1 MTNHLDHETT
11 SAIVPVANPEY
22 IRYRDSLLMTVAKSS
37 ARIYRDTFSKWERYA
52 ADNGLSPLDM
62 QPTNIMAFIESQ
74 DTTMTTRKRQKSAF
88 SSFFKHVWLLTGE
101 SQAERAY
108 RIIQAVKL
116 SADKAGGKERTKQPM
131 TPKDAQRMIDLDK
144 NPRDTAL
151 IALLLTA
158 GIRRA
163 EAAALIWTDI
173 NFDRGVLTVRHGKG
187 DKVREVPVPDATLDK
202 LRDWQMK
209 QPAGYKI
216 VFTPLKRNGEPGH
229 DATMTGTDIY
239 RTWVKYAKQ
248 LGLESKP
255 HDARR
260 TLITEYIRR
269 VDVRSAQA
277 VAGHARAETTLG
289 YAQGVEVDELR
300 KKVKLSYG

>member
-1 MTNHLDHETT
+1 MTERNPAGMTAVVLVE
-11 SAIVPVANPEY
+11 NPEY
-22 IRYRDSLLMTVAKSS
+22 IRYRDSLLMTVASSS

-52 ADNGLSPLDM
+52 ATNGLSPLDM
-62 QPTNIMAFIESQ
+62 QPTNIMRFIESQ
-74 DTTMTTRKRQKSAF
+74 DTTLTTRKRQKSAF

-116 SADKAGGKERTKQPM
+116 TADRAGGNERSKQPLS
-131 TPKDAQRMIDLDK
+131 PRDAQRMIDLDK
-144 NPRDTAL
+144 NPRDSAL
-151 IALLLTA
+151 IALLLTT
-158 GIRRA
+158 GLRRA
-163 EAAALIWTDI
+163 EAASLIWSDI

-187 DKVREVPVPDATLDK
+187 DKAREIPVPDATLDK
-202 LRDWQMK
+202 LREWQMK

-216 VFTPLKRNGEPGH
+216 VFTPLKRNGEPGS

-239 RTWVKYAKQ
+239 RTWVKYAQK
-248 LGLESKP
+248 LGLDSKP

-260 TLITEYIRR
+260 TLITEVIRR
-269 VDVRSAQA
+269 ADVRSAQA

-289 YAQGVEVDELR
+289 YAQGVDTDELR
-300 KKVKLSYG
+300 KKLKLSYG